1 MDNKPLFTGQQQQK
15 PDEMYAG
22 VEQLIYMCKTVCPNA
37 NGMLRTLSYADKM
50 TGKRFKKT
58 VTILESIDL
67 HNSRQAYDM
76 PETFKY
82 IKGDLEKYHKRRQEQ
97 LDTIFKKAEAAYEK
111 AWAMLGD
118 SKEFDEELLRKALWE
133 YFNCLN
139 IS

>member
-1 MDNKPLFTGQQQQK
+1 MSKPLFTGQRQQK
-15 PDEMYAG
+15 PDPTYMG
-22 VEQLIYMCKTVCPNA
+22 VDQLIQMWKNLYPNEK
-37 NGMLRTLSYADKM
+37 GMWSTLSYADKM